1 MKNEKLEN
9 AKSKIVE
16 FYDKHE
22 TAIKIRHCRIDNP
35 VIVDR

>member
-9 AKSKIVE
+9 AKSKNDGCSVTQDGLEILKAV
-16 FYDKHE
+16 
-22 TAIKIRHCRIDNP
+22 IDNP